1 MKTKVLSNVAMPIW
15 KIAATVIGLDARRD
29 AERRLRAARRDQR
42 DLVADAQAQVLGEP
56 RADRHA
62 LPGVEAVER
71 ALGDMALDAGQA
83 LEIGLANAAHQ
94 RAGRN

>member
-15 KIAATVIGLDARRD
+15 KIAATVIALDPRRD

-42 DLVADAQAQVLGEP
+42 ELVAEPQAQMLGEP
-56 RADRHA
+56 RADRDA

-71 ALGDMALDAGQA
+71 C
-83 LEIGLANAAHQ
+83 LA
-94 RAGRN
+94 